1 MGERD
6 RRMDG
11 FMEGVWDGR
20 VVGLLVVGRTEGTLE
35 GFEEGRHDEREVGLI
50 VGDDEGVQ
58 VVGS

>member
-1 MGERD
+1 
-6 RRMDG
+6 MDG

-35 GFEEGRHDEREVGLI
+35 GFEEGRHEEREVGLI